1 MMDALPL
8 QLDQSLESLRD
19 AEMEEW
25 ADQLEQVLP
34 PLFEP
39 GRNGNLPRWLS
50 TLQQLP
56 ERQAMAMDLS
66 CPSVQIGGA
75 TELEDEQRRALE
87 ALMRQLH
94 PWRKGP
100 FELFG
105 IHIDTEW
112 HSDWKWARL
121 ESLIQPL
128 QGRTVLDVG
137 CGNGYYALRM
147 AGAGARLVVGI
158 DPNLLFLCQF
168 RALAHFM
175 PESPPVHLLPVGLES
190 LPSNLQQF
198 DTVFSMGVLYHRR
211 SPMDHLYELRGALR
225 PGGELVLET
234 LVIEGKAGEVLVP
247 AGRYAKMRNVWFIPS
262 VPELTHWLQRVGFR
276 QVRCLDE
283 SMTTTE
289 EQRGTSWMQFESLAD
304 FLDPEDPQKTIEGYP
319 SPRRALFSA
328 IAP

>member
-1 MMDALPL
+1 MAVSVPL
-8 QLDQSLESLRD
+8 QLERVLDVLRK
-19 AEMEEW
+19 AEMGAW
-25 ADQLEQVLP
+25 TDQLEHELP

-50 TLQQLP
+50 ALQQLP
-56 ERQAMAMDLS
+56 KQHAAVVELNRPVVKIGDL
-66 CPSVQIGGA
+66 A
-75 TELEDEQRRALE
+75 ELESEQREALE

-112 HSDWKWARL
+112 HSDWKWGRL
-121 ESLIQPL
+121 ESMIQPL

-147 AGAGARLVVGI
+147 AGAGAELVVGI

-168 RALAHFM
+168 RALIHFFSE
-175 PESPPVHLLPVGLES
+175 PPPVHLLPVGMES
-190 LPSNLQQF
+190 VPANLQQF

-211 SPMDHLYELRGALR
+211 SPIDHLYELRGALR
-225 PGGELVLET
+225 VGGELVLET

-247 AGRYAKMRNVWFIPS
+247 EGRYAKMRNVWFIPS
-262 VPELTHWLQRVGFR
+262 VPELIHWLQRVGFR
-276 QVRCLDE
+276 QVRCLDQ
-283 SMTTTE
+283 SLTTTE